1 MCLAFFSSQE
11 PRALIQPTQSCPS
24 AATTLFNLPG
34 YQVISVVN
42 DGEAGIRVV
51 TVASDFPTACPDCAV
66 LASRVHSRR
75 IQRVRDILIAGHVR
89 LMWAK
94 RRLFCDETV
103 CTRKT
108 FSESTPQVPRF
119 ARSTTRLKETLKDAV
134 ISSGRAASE
143 VAAAFKVSW
152 WLVNTVVV
160 AAAAAL
166 PSVDLLAPTRLGIDE
181 HRYRSVRW
189 LQDQQSKKWT
199 RYEPWMSTIVDVD
212 TGQVLGIVD
221 GRDSRG
227 VGAWLKARPAT
238 WLSCIETVGID
249 PSAAF
254 RKALRENLPDA
265 AVSVDHFH
273 LVLLA
278 NDMLTQVR
286 QRVSREQNGR
296 RGLKTDKAWAHRQL
310 LLRGYDTLSNAGKK
324 RLDDV
329 FATDDPT
336 QELVA
341 AWGVKEALRLML
353 STNNPAS
360 VEDRKAFFERQ
371 VKAAAMKETD
381 RLSTTV
387 TKWWPEIQTLLATRV
402 TTAKVEA
409 ANTMIKNIKRI
420 ARGFRNPTNY
430 QSRILLRSAART
442 VA

>member
-1 MCLAFFSSQE
+1 MN
-11 PRALIQPTQSCPS
+11 QPTQSCPD
-24 AATTLFNLPG
+24 AATTIFNLPD
-34 YQVISVVN
+34 YRVLSAIN
-42 DGEAGIRVV
+42 DSAGTRVV
-51 TVASDFPTACPDCAV
+51 TVVSDFPPGCPECAV
-66 LASRVHSRR
+66 IASRVHSRR
-75 IQRVRDILIAGHVR
+75 RQRVRDILVAGPVNVW
-89 LMWAK
+89 WAK
-94 RRLFCDETV
+94 RRFFCDEPA

-108 FSESTPQVPRF
+108 FAEATPQVPRF
-119 ARSTTRLKETLKDAV
+119 ARSTARLKGTLKDAV
-134 ISSGRAASE
+134 IASGRAASE
-143 VAAAFKVSW
+143 VAAAFGVSW
-152 WLVNTVVV
+152 WLVNTVVL

-166 PSVDLLAPTRLGIDE
+166 PCVDLVSATRLGIDE

-189 LQDQQSKKWT
+189 FKNEETGKWS
-199 RYEPWMSTIVDVD
+199 RFEPWMSTIVDVD

-238 WLSCIETVGID
+238 WLAGIQTVGID

-254 RKALRENLPDA
+254 RKALREHLPDA

-273 LVLLA
+273 MVQLA
-278 NDMLTQVR
+278 NDMLTKVR

-310 LLRGYDTLSNAGKK
+310 LLRGYDTLSEAGKK

-336 QELVA
+336 QELAA

-353 STNNPAS
+353 SRTNPAS
-360 VEDRKAFFERQ
+360 VEDRRAFFERQ
-371 VKAAAMKETD
+371 VKAAGMKETD
-381 RLSTTV
+381 RLMATV
-387 TKWWPEIQTLLATRV
+387 IKWWPEIQTLLATRV

-420 ARGFRNPTNY
+420 ARGFRNPDNY
-430 QSRILLRSAART
+430 QARILLRSAART

>member
-1 MCLAFFSSQE
+1 
-11 PRALIQPTQSCPS
+11 LINPTQSCPD
-24 AATTLFNLPG
+24 AATTLFNLPD
-34 YQVISVVN
+34 YRVISAVT
-42 DGEAGIRVV
+42 DSDGIRVV
-51 TVASDFPTACPDCAV
+51 TIASDFPPGCPGCAV
-66 LASRVHSRR
+66 ISSRVHSRR
-75 IQRVRDILIAGHVR
+75 PQRVRDILVAGRVCVV
-89 LMWAK
+89 WAK
-94 RRLFCDETV
+94 RRFFCDEPA
-103 CTRKT
+103 CARKT
-108 FSESTPQVPRF
+108 FAEATQQIPRF
-119 ARSTTRLKETLKDAV
+119 ARSTARLKGTLKDAV

-143 VAAAFKVSW
+143 VATAFGVSW
-152 WLVNTVVV
+152 WLVNAVVI

-166 PSVDLLAPTRLGIDE
+166 PSADLLAATRLGIDE

-189 LQDQQSKKWT
+189 FKNQDTGKWS

-212 TGQVLGIVD
+212 TGQVLGIVN

-227 VGAWLKARPAT
+227 IGAWLKARPDA
-238 WLSCIETVGID
+238 WLASIETVGID

-254 RKALRENLPDA
+254 RKALREHLPDA
-265 AVSVDHFH
+265 AVSVDCFH
-273 LVLLA
+273 MIKLA

-310 LLRGYDTLSNAGKK
+310 LLRGYDTLSEAGKK

-329 FATDDPT
+329 FATDDPS

-353 STNNPAS
+353 SENNPVS

-381 RLSTTV
+381 RLLATV
-387 TKWWPEIQTLLATRV
+387 NKWWPEIQTLLATRV

-430 QSRILLRSAART
+430 QARILLRSAART

>member
-1 MCLAFFSSQE
+1 M
-11 PRALIQPTQSCPS
+11 IQPTQLCPS
-24 AATTLFNLPG
+24 AATTLFNLPD
-34 YQVISVVN
+34 YQVISVIN
-42 DGEAGIRVV
+42 DPEDIIRVV
-51 TVASDFPTACPDCAV
+51 TVATDFPPGCPDCGV
-66 LASRVHSRR
+66 LSSRVHSRR
-75 IQRVRDILIAGHVR
+75 IQRVRDILVAGHVR

-94 RRLFCDETV
+94 RRLFCDETL
-103 CTRKT
+103 CARKT
-108 FSESTPQVPRF
+108 FAEATPQVPRF
-119 ARSTTRLKETLKDAV
+119 ARSTARLKETLKDAV
-134 ISSGRAASE
+134 IDSGRAASE
-143 VAAAFKVSW
+143 VATAFKVSW

-189 LQDQQSKKWT
+189 LQDAQSKKWT

-221 GRDSRG
+221 GRDSHG

-273 LVLLA
+273 MVLLA

-310 LLRGYDTLSNAGKK
+310 LLRGYDTLSDAGKK

-329 FATDDPT
+329 FATDDPSK
-336 QELVA
+336 ELVA

-353 STNNPAS
+353 SATNPAS

-381 RLSTTV
+381 RLQKTMA
-387 TKWWPEIQTLLATRV
+387 KWWPEIQTLLATRV

-420 ARGFRNPTNY
+420 ARGFRNPINY

>member
-1 MCLAFFSSQE
+1 MN
-11 PRALIQPTQSCPS
+11 QPTQSCPS
-24 AATTLFNLPG
+24 AATTLFNLPD
-34 YQVISVVN
+34 YRVISVVH
-42 DGEAGIRVV
+42 DRDASIRVV
-51 TVASDFPTACPDCAV
+51 TVASDFPAACPGCAV

-75 IQRVRDILIAGHVR
+75 IQRVRDILVAGRVR

-94 RRLFCDETV
+94 RRLFCDETLCV
-103 CTRKT
+103 RKT

-119 ARSTTRLKETLKDAV
+119 ARSTARLKETLKNAV
-134 ISSGRAASE
+134 IDSGRAASE
-143 VAAAFKVSW
+143 VATAFGVSW

-166 PSVDLLAPTRLGIDE
+166 PSVDLLAPARLGIDE

-227 VGAWLKARPAT
+227 IGAWLKARPTA

-296 RGLKTDKAWAHRQL
+296 RGLKTDKAWAHRLL
-310 LLRGYDTLSNAGKK
+310 LLRGYDTLSDAGKK

-329 FATDDPT
+329 FATDDPS

-353 STNNPAS
+353 SATNPAS
-360 VEDRKAFFERQ
+360 VEDRKIFFERQ

-381 RLSTTV
+381 RLLATV

>member
-1 MCLAFFSSQE
+1 M
-11 PRALIQPTQSCPS
+11 IQPTQSCPS
-24 AATTLFNLPG
+24 AATTLFNLPD
-34 YQVISVVN
+34 YRVISVIEDDV
-42 DGEAGIRVV
+42 AGIRVV
-51 TVASDFPTACPDCAV
+51 TVAADFPQACPACAV
-66 LASRVHSRR
+66 LSVRVHSRR
-75 IQRVRDILIAGHVR
+75 IQRVRDILIAGPVR
-89 LMWAK
+89 LLWSK
-94 RRLFCDETV
+94 RRLFCDETL
-103 CTRKT
+103 CARRT
-108 FSESTPQVPRF
+108 FAEATPQVPRF
-119 ARSTTRLKETLKDAV
+119 ARSTARLKETLKDAV
-134 ISSGRAASE
+134 ITSGRAASE
-143 VAAAFKVSW
+143 VAAAFGVSW

-160 AAAAAL
+160 AAAMAL

-189 LQDQQSKKWT
+189 FKNEATGKWS

-227 VGAWLKARPAT
+227 VGAWLKARPAA
-238 WLSCIETVGID
+238 WLACIETVGID

-273 LVLLA
+273 LVQLG
-278 NDMLTQVR
+278 NDMLTKVR

-310 LLRGYDTLSNAGKK
+310 LLRGYDTLSAAGKK
-324 RLDDV
+324 RLDEV

-341 AWGVKEALRLML
+341 AWGVKEALRLLL
-353 STNNPAS
+353 SATNPAS
-360 VEDRKAFFERQ
+360 VEERKAFFDRQ

-381 RLSTTV
+381 RLLATV
-387 TKWWPEIQTLLATRV
+387 NKWWPEIQTLLSTRV

>member
-1 MCLAFFSSQE
+1 MN
-11 PRALIQPTQSCPS
+11 QPTQSCPE
-24 AATTLFNLPG
+24 AATTLFNLPD

-42 DGEAGIRVV
+42 DEDASIRVV
-51 TVASDFPTACPDCAV
+51 TVASDFPPGCPGCGV
-66 LASRVHSRR
+66 LSSRVHSRR
-75 IQRVRDILIAGHVR
+75 IQRVRDILVAGPVR
-89 LMWAK
+89 VMWAK
-94 RRLFCDETV
+94 RRLFCDEAA
-103 CTRKT
+103 CARKT
-108 FSESTPQVPRF
+108 FFESTPQVPRF
-119 ARSTTRLKETLKDAV
+119 ARSTVRLKETLKDAV

-143 VAAAFKVSW
+143 VAATFGVSW
-152 WLVNTVVV
+152 WMVNTVVV
-160 AAAAAL
+160 AAAMAL

-227 VGAWLKARPAT
+227 VGAWLKARPAA
-238 WLSCIETVGID
+238 WLAGIETVGID

-265 AVSVDHFH
+265 AVSVDCFH
-273 LVLLA
+273 MVQLG
-278 NDMLTQVR
+278 NDMLTKVR

-310 LLRGYDTLSNAGKK
+310 LLRGYDTLSDNGKK
-324 RLDDV
+324 RLDEV

-353 STNNPAS
+353 SATHPAS
-360 VEDRKAFFERQ
+360 VDERKAFFERQ

-381 RLSTTV
+381 RLLATV

>member
-1 MCLAFFSSQE
+1 LN
-11 PRALIQPTQSCPS
+11 QPTQSCPS
-24 AATTLFNLPG
+24 AATTLFNLPD

-42 DGEAGIRVV
+42 DDVAGLRVV
-51 TVASDFPTACPDCAV
+51 TVTADFPPGCPGCGV
-66 LASRVHSRR
+66 LSSRVHSRR
-75 IQRVRDILIAGHVR
+75 IQRVRDILVAGQVR
-89 LMWAK
+89 VMWTK
-94 RRLFCDETV
+94 RRLFCDETL
-103 CTRKT
+103 CARKT

-119 ARSTTRLKETLKDAV
+119 ARSTARLKETLKDAV

-143 VAAAFKVSW
+143 VAISFGVSW

-160 AAAAAL
+160 AAAMAL
-166 PSVDLLAPTRLGIDE
+166 PSVDLLAPARLGIDE

-189 LQDQQSKKWT
+189 FKNETTGKWS

-238 WLSCIETVGID
+238 WLSSIETVGID

-265 AVSVDHFH
+265 AVSVDCFH
-273 LVLLA
+273 MVQLG
-278 NDMLTQVR
+278 NDMLTKVR

-310 LLRGYDTLSNAGKK
+310 LLRGYDTLSEADKK
-324 RLDDV
+324 RLDEV
-329 FATDDPT
+329 FASDDPT

-353 STNNPAS
+353 SATNPAR
-360 VEDRKAFFERQ
+360 VDERKAFFERQ

-381 RLSTTV
+381 RLLATV
-387 TKWWPEIQTLLATRV
+387 NKWWPEIQTLLATRV

>member
-1 MCLAFFSSQE
+1 MN
-11 PRALIQPTQSCPS
+11 QPTQSCPE
-24 AATTLFNLPG
+24 AATILFNLPD
-34 YQVISVVN
+34 YRVISVIS
-42 DGEAGIRVV
+42 DAGAGVRVV
-51 TVASDFPTACPDCAV
+51 TVASDFPPGCPGCGV
-66 LASRVHSRR
+66 LSSRVHSRR
-75 IQRVRDILIAGHVR
+75 IQRVRDILVAGRVR
-89 LMWAK
+89 VLWVK
-94 RRLFCDETV
+94 RRLFCDEAL
-103 CTRKT
+103 CARKT

-119 ARSTTRLKETLKDAV
+119 ARSTARLKETLKDAV

-143 VAAAFKVSW
+143 VAVAFGVSW

-160 AAAAAL
+160 AAAMAL
-166 PSVDLLAPTRLGIDE
+166 PSVDLLVPSRLGIDE

-238 WLSCIETVGID
+238 WLAGIETVGID

-254 RKALRENLPDA
+254 RKALREHLPDA
-265 AVSVDHFH
+265 SVSVDHFH
-273 LVLLA
+273 MVQLA
-278 NDMLTQVR
+278 NDMLTKVR

-296 RGLKTDKAWAHRQL
+296 RGMKTDKAWAHRQL
-310 LLRGYDTLSNAGKK
+310 LLRGYDTLSDAGKK

-353 STNNPAS
+353 SATNPAS
-360 VEDRKAFFERQ
+360 VEDRKIFFERQ

-381 RLSTTV
+381 RLLATV
-387 TKWWPEIQTLLATRV
+387 NKWWPEIQTLLNTRV

-409 ANTMIKNIKRI
+409 ANTMIKNIKRT
-420 ARGFRNPTNY
+420 ARGFRSPINY